1 MSGQAWGP
9 NTLVNVASSA
19 GDLKQLFPAFVS
31 AGTGGTS
38 TGTERRK
45 CTEGVLYRIDIDPA
59 DAVGGVFEL
68 WDVAGRPYGISNN
81 IDTGTAL
88 TDAYLLSEQTAGRAR
103 LIWRTDFKG
112 DAGLTTKTF
121 ATRVPFSF
129 GLAGRYVNTVDPAGT
144 KSIYANIVAEGGY
157 SKYSI
162 SG

>member
-1 MSGQAWGP
+1 MQAWGP
-9 NTLVNVASSA
+9 STLVNTTSI
-19 GDLKQLFPAFVS
+19 GDYKQLFPSFVT
-31 AGTGGTS
+31 AGTGAS
-38 TGTERRK
+38 TMGTERRK

-59 DAVGGVFEL
+59 DAVGGYFEL
-68 WDVAGRPYGISNN
+68 WDVAGKPYGASNN

-88 TDAYLLSEQTAGRAR
+88 TAAYLAAEQAAGRAR

-121 ATRVPFSF
+121 ATRVPFTF
-129 GLAGRYVNTVDPAGT
+129 GLAGRYVNDVDPLGT
-144 KSIYANIVAEGGY
+144 KTIYANIVAEGGY